1 MHRLVGSWIPGV
13 PAAAA
18 TDWLAVSGRIEW
30 LTLSASGDVA
40 ALDYAAADLL
50 ACLSGAG
57 KEDGIGI
64 MNTTAE
70 LCGGGKAGGGGN
82 GQIGGWVARP
92 NKGRLRRRRD

>member
-1 MHRLVGSWIPGV
+1 MLLLTCL
-13 PAAAA
+13 PA
-18 TDWLAVSGRIEW
+18 WLP
-30 LTLSASGDVA
+30 
-40 ALDYAAADLL
+40 
-50 ACLSGAG
+50 GAG

-92 NKGRLRRRRD
+92 NKGRLLRRRD